1 MWGCTQ
7 LDSMSGSSP
16 SRDTEVI
23 KAGGGGWRGGRS
35 ESMNTV
41 DGRKEQYSLA
51 RNKDGLAL
59 CQGDSG

>member
-41 DGRKEQYSLA
+41 DGRKAVRLRTAHFHEK
-51 RNKDGLAL
+51 N
-59 CQGDSG
+59 